1 MQASRTRGLP
11 RADMSRISSVASVRS
26 RRGPPCA
33 SVWRKAVRIRSE
45 TWPQLLLLPPPLDS
59 ARLSSCA
66 CPAWLPLRF
75 PRLFFFLG
83 CARGSMRVMG
93 LLRPPSYAP
102 ASAHA
107 SASASGASALWPSPA
122 GRRPRPRHLHTHHP
136 ARCSTDRGRMTTQFG
151 KRFDSGRG
159 GGGHRARTTPPAA
172 PCAVFLVGHR
182 EQPGAPM

>member
-1 MQASRTRGLP
+1 
-11 RADMSRISSVASVRS
+11 MSRISLVASVRS

-83 CARGSMRVMG
+83 CAASPGAVPAVAAPPGSCCFRPSGCSHADAAATAAFWGPLLGFTCITSGRLFVRSMLKSRLGSLPWSTVRPLLPCCRVRNPSG
-93 LLRPPSYAP
+93 PSRDCFGCGRSHPLGTSTTLWQLRPPAP
-102 ASAHA
+102 
-107 SASASGASALWPSPA
+107 
-122 GRRPRPRHLHTHHP
+122 
-136 ARCSTDRGRMTTQFG
+136 
-151 KRFDSGRG
+151 
-159 GGGHRARTTPPAA
+159 
-172 PCAVFLVGHR
+172 
-182 EQPGAPM
+182 